1 MLTQQVRC
9 RWQQGLQQ
17 SQPGSQGL
25 SWRLMQSFL
34 LKQRALGPPC
44 YPVLPQGTAI
54 RLRTFESM
62 LGKGMHNVPPVNAL
76 DLCCKVCTTGA
87 WGEEKSEW
95 NCLVVMII
103 ILPSRLNIMKGKGTH
118 PDICHRV
125 LE

>member
-62 LGKGMHNVPPVNAL
+62 SGKGMHRVPPVNAL
-76 DLCCKVCTTGA
+76 DLCCTTGA
-87 WGEEKSEW
+87 WGEGKSEW

-103 ILPSRLNIMKGKGTH
+103 ILLSQLNTMKGKGTH